1 MTSKNVP
8 ITFVWMAL
16 VQDHDWPER
25 STAKKI
31 PSRVQIGAVAF
42 VLLRHADA
50 DGRNV
55 YPAVGTVAE
64 LAGVGLATV
73 RNVYQ
78 VMRGEGFLRPDG
90 NGRHRTV
97 KYRLIYPSLSSQI
110 DPSGSIPLSKSRQT
124 TNRTELPSAH
134 SSPKGDI
141 VAPSANTERS
151 VSVPKVEVDRDS
163 IELKTVEFMR
173 PFFERGERV
182 SLPES
187 RSLAQKYYD
196 EGMNDDWQSLTRTP
210 LLSDM
215 IRFMERLGWNDSP
228 YESIVSVLSGEC
240 ADSKQVK
247 IIMEDLE
254 CSISNALCELQLVYQ
269 VWRFEIEPDWNPET
283 ADFSDLIKRD
293 LGWSDDH
300 DSIYKIVK
308 SVKRFEN
315 AINESRDRVM
325 AIRANAGSVSP
336 SATHTGSN
344 PIIIDRIVESVKTV
358 STNERW

>member
-1 MTSKNVP
+1 MNENIP
-8 ITFVWMAL
+8 ITFTWRRQIQEA
-16 VQDHDWPER
+16 DWTER
-25 STAKKI
+25 KRKS
-31 PSRVQIGAVAF
+31 VMAVAF
-42 VLLRHADA
+42 VLEDYADP
-50 DGRNV
+50 DGQNV
-55 YPAVGTVAE
+55 YPSNDTIAFK
-64 LAGVGLATV
+64 AGMNIKTV
-73 RNVYQ
+73 REVLKL
-78 VMRGEGFLRPDG
+78 MTESRFLRRVG
-90 NGRHRTV
+90 KARYGQS
-97 KYRLIYPSLSSQI
+97 KYRLIYPALPVETYLQS
-110 DPSGSIPLSKSRQT
+110 PTNSKKSKT
-124 TNRTELPSAH
+124 PTNRTELPTAH

-163 IELKTVEFMR
+163 IELRTVEFMR

-240 ADSKQVK
+240 ADPKQVK

-336 SATHTGSN
+336 SATHTGSD
-344 PIIIDRIVESVKTV
+344 PIIIERIVESVKTV